1 MVKTHPLPQVLLTSW
16 DRDLR
21 KFEKNNKKEN
31 YLTLA
36 TMTRN
41 RFKLLILLI
50 CTLTASIGCSG
61 RVYAQNDWT
70 EPFPPFKIADNLYY
84 VGSKGLASY
93 LITTP
98 QGHILINSDLE
109 ESVPLL
115 RASVEKLG
123 FKFSDIKILLISHAH
138 WDHNAGSATIKRLT
152 GAKYLVMDADV
163 PAVESGGK
171 SDFHYGNDASTLY
184 PPTKVDQVLHD
195 GEEVKLGGT
204 VLVAHI
210 TPGHTKGCT
219 TWTMK
224 VQENG
229 KTYNVVIIGSP
240 NVNPG
245 YKLINNATYPGIAAD
260 YERTFRVLKDLPCDI
275 FLGAHG
281 AYFDLETKYAQR
293 NKRGLA
299 AFIDPEGY
307 AKYVADREQAFRT
320 ELRKQTNAPRQ

>member
-1 MVKTHPLPQVLLTSW
+1 MQS
-16 DRDLR
+16 
-21 KFEKNNKKEN
+21 
-31 YLTLA
+31 
-36 TMTRN
+36 N
-41 RFKLLILLI
+41 RLKLWILLVGA
-50 CTLTASIGCSG
+50 LTATIGCSG
-61 RVYAQNDWT
+61 RLYAQANDWT

-138 WDHNAGSATIKRLT
+138 WDHDAGSATIKRLT

-171 SDFHYGNDASTLY
+171 SDFHYGNDSSSYY

-195 GEEVKLGGT
+195 GEEVKLGGA

-245 YKLINNATYPGIAAD
+245 YKLVNNVAYPGIVAD
-260 YERTFRVLKDLPCDI
+260 YERTFRVLKALPVDI

-281 AYFDLETKYAQR
+281 SYFDLETKYPQL

-299 AFIDPEGY
+299 AFIDPDGY
-307 AKYVADREQAFRT
+307 AKYVADREKAFRT
-320 ELRKQTNAPRQ
+320 ELAKQTAAPRQ